1 MATVTYQRNDSVAQI
16 TISRTERRNALN
28 HTAVEELHEAVER
41 AAREDVRAL
50 VITGEGGHFCAGAD
64 LTELE
69 DQAFT
74 DTLRETL
81 DGLAALPFPTIAAIA
96 GSCMGL
102 GVQISLACDLR
113 IATPDARF
121 AVPVAKLGLLVD
133 HWTVQRL
140 ALNAGHSTARWML
153 LTAEPISAGHAADVG
168 FVQRL
173 IEPETEDPG
182 VEVLADALRL
192 AENITKLAPLALAG
206 SKLGLDLLER
216 TGGEADP
223 DGTFRAAFDRAWASD
238 DLTEGRR
245 AFGERRAPEFRGT

>member
-1 MATVTYQRNDSVAQI
+1 MATVTYQRDDSVAQI
-16 TISRTERRNALN
+16 SISRTERRNALN
-28 HTAVEELHEAVER
+28 HTALEELHECVSR
-41 AAREDVRAL
+41 SRDDGIRSV
-50 VITGEGGHFCAGAD
+50 VVTGEGGHFCAGAD

-74 DTLRETL
+74 DALREAL
-81 DGLAALPFPTIAAIA
+81 DDLAALPVPTIAAIA

-102 GVQISLACDLR
+102 GVQLALACDLR
-113 IATPDARF
+113 VATPDARF
-121 AVPVAKLGLLVD
+121 AVPVAKLGLMVD

-168 FVQRL
+168 LIQRL
-173 IEPETEDPG
+173 IEPETDDPG
-182 VEVLADALRL
+182 AEVLADATRL
-192 AENITKLAPLALAG
+192 AQNIAKLAPLALAG

-216 TGGEADP
+216 SAGESDP
-223 DGTFRAAFDRAWASD
+223 HGEYRAAFDRAWASE

-245 AFGERRAPEFRGT
+245 AFGDRRAPEFRGA